1 MVAAYRHLAAVV
13 GRLAQNPTTQTAF
26 LAVVAIVGLMM
37 DSSLGSLNRTS
48 QALGTQVG
56 ELDKRVAAQT
66 EVVAQLKID
75 LQVLKATGQAE
86 SARVGERI
94 GELEQRMRDLE
105 TRQRERDAVF
115 DAAAR
120 RHERAMQEWEAEET
134 PRRVRRSDE
143 R

>member
-37 DSSLGSLNRTS
+37 DSSLGDLNRTS
-48 QALGTQVG
+48 LALGTQVG

-75 LQVLKATGQAE
+75 LQVLKATGQVE

-94 GELEQRMRDLE
+94 GEIEQRMRE
-105 TRQRERDAVF
+105 MESRQRERDAVF

-120 RHERAMQEWEAEET
+120 RHERAMQEWTEDER
-134 PRRVRRSDE
+134 PRRAGR
-143 R
+143 

>member
-1 MVAAYRHLAAVV
+1 MVAAYQKFATLV
-13 GRLAQNPTTQTAF
+13 GRLTRDPTAQSVLL
-26 LAVVAIVGLMM
+26 LAVAVVGLMM
-37 DSSLGSLNRTS
+37 DSSLGDLNRTS
-48 QALGTQVG
+48 RELGEQVG

-86 SARVGERI
+86 SARLAERI
-94 GELEQRMRDLE
+94 GAIEQRQREME

-115 DAAAR
+115 DMAAR
-120 RHERAMQEWEAEET
+120 RHERAMEEWAADEG
-134 PRRVRRSDE
+134 PQRVRRSAE